1 MSHITCG
8 DRRVD
13 GVDLQR
19 RIAQAASALE
29 SIGVG
34 PGTGVAMCLRN
45 EIEFYE
51 VCVGAGALGAYA
63 VPINWHF
70 APEEVRYI
78 LEDSGATVL
87 VVHADLLP
95 RFAHVV
101 PADVEVRVVPTSDA
115 VRAVYDLAE
124 ADVTL
129 PAEAVN
135 WTTWIESFEPRPAKP
150 AEMPLAIF
158 YTSGTTGRPKG
169 VRRPPFTPE
178 QQKSLVGMVT
188 IDYGLGIDDPA
199 DLVTGVVGP
208 VYHAAPSAHAVYSFR
223 AGSSMVIMPR
233 FDPEELLRLIEQERI
248 TNLNMVPI
256 MFSRLLKLPDEVRG
270 RYDLSSLRFVAHA
283 AAPCPPDVKR
293 AMIEWW
299 GPVINE
305 YYGATE
311 IGNVT
316 FCTAEEWLARPGTV
330 GRAKVGAQ
338 IRILDG
344 DENDMPAG
352 QIGEIA
358 ASYPGLENFT
368 YHGDEEK
375 RRKADRNGLTAPG
388 DMGYLDEDGYLFISD
403 RKIDMV
409 VSGGVNI
416 YPAEIEMAL
425 INMPDVADCAV
436 FGVPDDEFGEAL
448 YAVVEP
454 APGADPSVED
464 VQAWLRDRIAGYKVP
479 RQIEFR
485 TGLPREDSGKIFKR
499 KLRAPFWEHAGRSI

>member
-8 DRRVD
+8 GRRLTGD
-13 GVDLQR
+13 ELQR
-19 RIAQAASALE
+19 RIAQAASAFE

-51 VCVGAGALGAYA
+51 VCVGAGTLGAYA

-95 RFAHVV
+95 RFAHVI
-101 PADVEVRVVPTSDA
+101 PAGVEVRVVPTSDA
-115 VRAVYDLAE
+115 ILRAYDIDE
-124 ADVTL
+124 AAAA
-129 PAEAVN
+129 PAPDAVD
-135 WTTWIESFEPRPAKP
+135 WTRWIESFEPRPAKP
-150 AEMPLAIF
+150 AETPLAVF

-178 QQKSLVGMVT
+178 QVESLVRMVT

-199 DLVTGVVGP
+199 NLVTGVVGP
-208 VYHAAPSAHAVYSFR
+208 VYHAAPNAHAVYSLR

-233 FDPEELLRLIEQERI
+233 FDPEELLRLIEKERI

-256 MFSRLLKLPDEVRG
+256 MFSRLLKLPAEVRE
-270 RYDLSSLRFVAHA
+270 RYDVSSLRFVAHA
-283 AAPCPPDVKR
+283 AAPCPQDVKR

-316 FCTAEEWLARPGTV
+316 FCTSEEWLARPGTV
-330 GRAKVGAQ
+330 GRAKDGAV
-338 IRILDG
+338 IRILDS
-344 DENDMPAG
+344 DDNEMPPG
-352 QIGEIA
+352 QVGEIA
-358 ASYPGLENFT
+358 ASYPGLESFT

-375 RRKADRNGLTAPG
+375 RRNADRNGLTAPG
-388 DMGYLDEDGYLFISD
+388 DMGYLDEDGYLYISD

-425 INMPDVADCAV
+425 INMPEIADCAV

-448 YAVVEP
+448 YAVIEP
-454 APGADPSVED
+454 AAGADPGVEE
-464 VQAWLRDRIAGYKVP
+464 VQSWLRDRIAGYKVP
-479 RQIEFR
+479 RQMEFR

-499 KLRAPFWEHAGRSI
+499 KLRAPFWEQVGRSI